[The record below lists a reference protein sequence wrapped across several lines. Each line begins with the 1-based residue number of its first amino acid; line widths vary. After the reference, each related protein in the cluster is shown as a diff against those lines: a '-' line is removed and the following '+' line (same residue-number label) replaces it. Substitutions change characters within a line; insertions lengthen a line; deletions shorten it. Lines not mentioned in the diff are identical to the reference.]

1 MPAAKKAAAK
11 KTSAKKTTAKKT
23 AAAKTAAARAAAT
36 GRAPGATFRD
46 RICNLV
52 PSTKTEQ
59 DFTIKDAVAAGA
71 LGPAAKLPTS
81 VDLRAD
87 WWTINDQEF
96 TGSCVGWATADGVVR
111 WHMHQAGKLTDT
123 QMLSPRHV
131 WMASK
136 ETDSIR
142 GIPETFLEEAGTM
155 LKAAMNIAHKFG
167 VAREADLPFHVHT
180 TMYTGDE
187 NTFYAKAA
195 RYRVASYTNLQRN
208 LTDWKTWLAQ
218 QGPILVGLNVD
229 ASWDDAGANGGKIDV
244 FKPNT
249 VRGGHAVAL
258 VGYRTDGRFIVRN
271 SWGTSWGDQ
280 GFGYVKP
287 SYIQAA
293 FYTESYGVTV

>member
-1 MPAAKKAAAK
+1 MPATKKAAK
-11 KTSAKKTTAKKT
+11 S
-23 AAAKTAAARAAAT
+23 RS
-36 GRAPGATFRD
+36 FQD

-52 PSTKTEQ
+52 PSVDTEQ
-59 DFTIKDAVAAGA
+59 DFTIKDAIAAGA
-71 LGPAAKLPTS
+71 LAGAAKLPAG
-81 VDLRAD
+81 VDLRAA
-87 WWTINDQEF
+87 WWTINDQEN

-111 WHMHQAGKLTDT
+111 WHMHEAGKLKAAEK
-123 QMLSPRHV
+123 LSPRHV

-142 GIPETFLEEAGTM
+142 GMPETFLEEAGTM
-155 LKAAMNIAHKFG
+155 LKAAMKVAHKYG
-167 VAREADLPFHVHT
+167 VAKETDLPFHLAT

-195 RYRVASYTNLQRN
+195 KHRIASFTNLKRN

-218 QGPILVGLNVD
+218 NGPILVGLDVD
-229 ASWDDAGANGGKIDV
+229 ESWDDAGAHGGKIDV
-244 FKPNT
+244 FKPDT

-258 VGYRTDGRFIVRN
+258 VGYRSDGRFIVRN
-271 SWGTSWGDQ
+271 SWGTGWGDQ

-287 SYIQAA
+287 SYIRAG

>member
-1 MPAAKKAAAK
+1 MPATKKAAKKAAAK
-11 KTSAKKTTAKKT
+11 TTTS
-23 AAAKTAAARAAAT
+23 R
-36 GRAPGATFRD
+36 RRSGAQTFRD

-52 PSTKTEQ
+52 PSVDTDQ

-71 LGPAAKLPTS
+71 LAGPAKLPAG

-87 WWTINDQEF
+87 WWKINDQEN

-111 WHMHQAGKLTDT
+111 WHMHQAGKLKAAE
-123 QMLSPRHV
+123 MLSPRHV

-155 LKAAMNIAHKFG
+155 LKAAMHIAHKFG
-167 VAREADLPFHVHT
+167 VAREAELPFHLAT

-195 RYRVASYTNLQRN
+195 HHRIASYTNLKRD
-208 LTDWKTWLAQ
+208 LSDWKTWLANN
-218 QGPILVGLNVD
+218 GPILVGLNVD
-229 ASWDDAGANGGKIDV
+229 QSWDDAGANGGKIDV
-244 FKPNT
+244 FKPDT

-258 VGYRTDGRFIVRN
+258 VGYRSDGRFIVRN
-271 SWGTSWGDQ
+271 SWGTGWGDQ

-287 SYIQAA
+287 SYIRAG
-293 FYTESYGVTV
+293 FYTESYGVTL

>member
-1 MPAAKKAAAK
+1 MPTRKTPAKKAA
-11 KTSAKKTTAKKT
+11 TSRRTS
-23 AAAKTAAARAAAT
+23 
-36 GRAPGATFRD
+36 GAQLFRD

-52 PSTKTEQ
+52 PSVDTDQ

-71 LGPAAKLPTS
+71 LPTAGKLPAS
-81 VDLRAD
+81 VDLRAS
-87 WWTINDQEF
+87 WWKINDQEN

-111 WHMHQAGKLTDT
+111 WHMHQAGKLKSAD
-123 QMLSPRHV
+123 MLSPRHV

-142 GIPETFLEEAGTM
+142 GIPETFLEESGTM
-155 LKAAMNIAHKFG
+155 LKAAMHVAHKFG
-167 VAREADLPFHVHT
+167 VALETDLPFHIAT

-187 NTFYAKAA
+187 NTFYAKASQH
-195 RYRVASYTNLQRN
+195 RIASYTNLKQD
-208 LTDWKTWLAQ
+208 LTDWKTWLANN
-218 QGPILVGLNVD
+218 GPILVGLNVD
-229 ASWDDAGANGGKIDV
+229 ESWDDAGANGGKIDV

-271 SWGTSWGDQ
+271 SWGTGWGDQ

-287 SYIQAA
+287 SYIKAA
-293 FYTESYGVTV
+293 FYDESYGATV